1 MMRLIVSALNKGF
14 RLLAVF
20 ACLATFSGTAAAQVN
35 VTSANASSISGTA
48 TDSAGIIGMDISL
61 SIGSSFFWD
70 GSQFV
75 TARSRQPVTVTG
87 STTSRSWSY
96 AISPSLPPGTYF
108 ANVRAIL
115 ATGGALSKSRT
126 IFVDSVRP
134 TSNLALASAST
145 ISGTASD
152 GNGVGL
158 NRVEVAIRDF
168 SSPPRHWNGTSFTN
182 AYARQQATLQSNG
195 DWSYTI
201 SPALDPGR
209 YVATSFAFDN
219 AGNAQAS
226 PFSSKFFLV
235 GDSVRPTSVISSTS
249 ATTISGTAADN
260 IAVDRVELAIRN
272 SSGAFFDGVG
282 FGTYERVEA
291 NLGGSG
297 NSVTWSYNINPNLQP
312 GNYAVVAI
320 AFDTQG
326 NAQSPFT
333 RQSFTIQAAAQPL
346 RIMAVGDSITE
357 GLNATSYR
365 QQFVSLMN
373 NSSCS
378 YQMVGSLT
386 DNLPATGFQSNHEGY
401 TAHKT
406 DHFLTGRFDGRL
418 NNPGISVT
426 MATHTPDVVMV
437 HLGSNDIYQEPND
450 GNSVANTIA
459 DLDTLISLI
468 LNANPNATVLLA
480 NVIPWYNLNDSMN
493 ISARTTQLSG
503 AIVAYLQ
510 ANNRPNVRF
519 VNVTAGYTPAL
530 MQTDLIHPNAAGD
543 AHIANAFFNALDNSG
558 RCGAPGTL

>member
-1 MMRLIVSALNKGF
+1 MRLIVSALNKGF

-20 ACLATFSGTAAAQVN
+20 ACLATFSGTAEAQVN

-158 NRVEVAIRDF
+158 NRVEVAIRN
-168 SSPPRHWNGTSFTN
+168 SSSEHWNGTSFTN

-201 SPALDPGR
+201 SPALDPGS

-493 ISARTTQLSG
+493 ISARITQLSG

>member
-1 MMRLIVSALNKGF
+1 MRLIVSALNKGF

-158 NRVEVAIRDF
+158 NRVEVAIRN
-168 SSPPRHWNGTSFTN
+168 SSSEHWNGTSFTN

-201 SPALDPGR
+201 SPALDPGS

-320 AFDTQG
+320 AFDVQG
-326 NAQSPFT
+326 NVQSPFT
-333 RQSFTIQAAAQPL
+333 RQSFTIQAAPQPL

-357 GLNATSYR
+357 GRRSTSYR
-365 QQFVSLMN
+365 QQFVNLMN
-373 NSSCS
+373 NSSCN
-378 YQMVGSLT
+378 YEMVGSLQE
-386 DNLPATGFQSNHEGY
+386 NFPATGFESNHEGY
-401 TAHKT
+401 SAHTT
-406 DHFLTGRFDGRL
+406 DHFLTGNNSGRL
-418 NNPGISVT
+418 NNPGISVM

-437 HLGSNDIYQEPND
+437 HLGSNDIFQEPND

-480 NVIPWYNLNDSMN
+480 NVIPWYNLNDSTN
-493 ISARTTQLSG
+493 ISARITQLSG

>member
-1 MMRLIVSALNKGF
+1 MRLIVSTLNKGF

-20 ACLATFSGTAAAQVN
+20 ACLATFSGTAAAQVI
-35 VTSANASSISGTA
+35 VTSANDSSISGTA
-48 TDSAGIIGMDISL
+48 TDSAGIVSMDIALRNESK
-61 SIGSSFFWD
+61 FWD
-70 GSQFV
+70 GSQLV
-75 TARSRQPVTVTG
+75 ESWSRQAVSVTG
-87 STTSRSWSY
+87 PTTSRNWSY
-96 AISPSLPPGTYF
+96 TISPSLPPGTYF
-108 ANVRAIL
+108 ANIRANL
-115 ATGGALSKSRT
+115 VGGGALSKSRT

-158 NRVEVAIRDF
+158 NRVEVAIRN
-168 SSPPRHWNGTSFTN
+168 SSSEHWNGTSFTN

-201 SPALDPGR
+201 SPALDPGS

-320 AFDTQG
+320 AFDAQG
-326 NAQSPFT
+326 NVQSPFT
-333 RQSFTIQAAAQPL
+333 RQSFTIQAAPQPL

-357 GLNATSYR
+357 GRRSTSYR
-365 QQFVSLMN
+365 QQFVNLMN
-373 NSSCS
+373 NSSCN
-378 YQMVGSLT
+378 YEMVGSLQE
-386 DNLPATGFQSNHEGY
+386 NFPATGFESNHEGY
-401 TAHKT
+401 SAHRT
-406 DHFLTGRFDGRL
+406 DHFLTGNNSGRL
-418 NNPGISVT
+418 NNPGISVM

-437 HLGSNDIYQEPND
+437 HLGSNDIFQEPND

-480 NVIPWYNLNDSMN
+480 NVIPWYNLNDSTN
-493 ISARTTQLSG
+493 ISARITQLSG

>member
-1 MMRLIVSALNKGF
+1 MRLIVSALNKGF

-158 NRVEVAIRDF
+158 NRVEVAIRN
-168 SSPPRHWNGTSFTN
+168 SSSEHWNGTSFTN

-201 SPALDPGR
+201 SPALDPGS

-320 AFDTQG
+320 AFDVQG
-326 NAQSPFT
+326 NVQSPFT
-333 RQSFTIQAAAQPL
+333 RQSFTIQAAPQPL

-357 GLNATSYR
+357 GLRSTSYR
-365 QQFVSLMN
+365 QQFVNLMN
-373 NSSCS
+373 NSSCN
-378 YQMVGSLT
+378 YEMVGSLQE
-386 DNLPATGFQSNHEGY
+386 NFPATGFESNHEGY
-401 TAHKT
+401 SAHTT
-406 DHFLTGRFDGRL
+406 DHFLTGNNSGRL
-418 NNPGISVT
+418 NNPGISVM

-437 HLGSNDIYQEPND
+437 HLGSNDIFQEPND

-480 NVIPWYNLNDSMN
+480 NVIPWYNLNDSTN
-493 ISARTTQLSG
+493 ISARITQLSG